1 MVFLTI
7 ESVNKA
13 EKNILSAR
21 DATRPGP
28 HARAP
33 WVTMGMQWYMKGS
46 MARSVHLGFITNFAP

>member
-7 ESVNKA
+7 KSVNKA

-33 WVTMGMQWYMKGS
+33 WVMMQWYMKGS

>member
-28 HARAP
+28 RARAP
-33 WVTMGMQWYMKGS
+33 WVMQWYMKGS

>member
-21 DATRPGP
+21 DAARPGP

-33 WVTMGMQWYMKGS
+33 WVMMQWYMKGS